1 MKLIKS
7 LFAIAFFFAINTVS
21 AQSVASKW
29 PQLND
34 FQELLVKT
42 FEPAGEGNFG
52 RGLGARSHSGP
63 AAGRQ
68 RERDHG
74 EP

>member
-7 LFAIAFFFAINTVS
+7 LFAVAFFFAINTVS
-21 AQSVASKW
+21 SQSIASKW

-52 RGLGARSHSGP
+52 KL
-63 AAGRQ
+63 
-68 RERDHG
+68 
-74 EP
+74 